1 MDEGGL
7 FNDFSTDNESNIDGM
22 NIHEKHGCNGR
33 STYATRGIPADEELM
48 VDWGTY
54 CQDNWYELGICKQ
67 G

>member
-1 MDEGGL
+1 VNWSYLVQTSSNEFAVCIDMDEGG
-7 FNDFSTDNESNIDGM
+7 
-22 NIHEKHGCNGR
+22 
-33 STYATRGIPADEELM
+33 ATRGIPADEELM